1 MSKRPP
7 QVTLEQVATWCN
19 NLTTS
24 LETAA
29 SLIAELRRDYKSL
42 AVEVAK
48 LREAT
53 APYDPPDCN
62 GAVRFERDG
71 MLLVGFLSAALP
83 GIRFKLILDSD
94 GKASIKF
101 CDTGEI
107 AIFQSVAGLLDCVG
121 TPGCLAIVRKP
132 TQQSQ

>member
-1 MSKRPP
+1 MAKRKPEL
-7 QVTLEQVATWCN
+7 TLEQVATWCD
-19 NLTTS
+19 NLTAS
-24 LETAA
+24 IETAA
-29 SLIAELRRDYKSL
+29 GLISELKRDYKSL
-42 AVEVAK
+42 AAEVAK

-62 GAVRFERDG
+62 GADRFKLDG
-71 MLLVGFLSAALP
+71 MLLIGFLSAALP